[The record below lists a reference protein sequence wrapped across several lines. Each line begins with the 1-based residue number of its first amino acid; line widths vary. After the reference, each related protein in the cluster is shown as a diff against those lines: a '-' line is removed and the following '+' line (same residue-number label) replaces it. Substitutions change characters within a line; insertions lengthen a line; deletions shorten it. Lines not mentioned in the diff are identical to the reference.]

1 MAVYVYDENKVDVF
15 VAEDAGSVTASATIT
30 ADYGNNSDTADDDRG
45 ADNFNPWYFGLITDL
60 ADVLPFGK
68 LEVGGEAEPLIA
80 PLVPGGGLFRIE
92 DIAEVSYVTPWRG
105 SGTLFEIGGG
115 LERLV
120 IPDLGAAGP
129 SPSIYGQAHESN
141 TFVEI
146 GSGTLAQLSDEGAT
160 AKFNRYPW
168 DASGTLTLSG
178 YNSTRFPDDFI
189 AVIKNVAKVKGRSQN
204 RVIFD
209 YSLDPDTKFDAENY
223 GFVFNTAGGKFSDA
237 EDLTFDRI
245 ITKNKDRS
253 FSDDDQLGYEDYG
266 DITVT
271 TQQKVLPVD
280 IQPDDLA
287 NYEVVYTLTSILDS
301 GTGTGANGGFNI
313 GRHVK
318 FGNSGGARQFYWR
331 FDTTDSEY
339 IKVTAIRG
347 NDFNGGE
354 DPDTTQESLYLDR
367 WTGSSWI
374 RVDTV
379 IAFNDTSFNSLK
391 EVSIPLTPANRGN
404 YFYRLR
410 QDNST
415 SSTYDH
421 YGVTNITYDLRQT
434 FPIDTEDGGLIERK
448 LGGGLF
454 MHDYQATGI
463 RAQESIPFAYL
474 GLGSLFSLGELD
486 PEKDVDQVFAYAG
499 SGGFNVTG
507 ENFFSQAPQSTIFGE
522 EGEFSVSGSATEAFV
537 PATVDNTVLFN
548 QVGSADDKIIW
559 QAGERKVTIRPIG
572 FGSVLL
578 SDTPPTNTATL
589 SVSGAATNIERTFAD
604 GNVNLFDIS
613 GDAGNPL
620 DARFIPHFR
629 SARGDIILPDED
641 WGLIT
646 NSATEFEDWGYI
658 REVATTSLVFGD
670 ILSPFNYIQIGGQH
684 YPSTDTFSVG
694 ESSLTKQTLGFTGIA
709 TFRLS
714 EDSSLERTFDYESSG
729 ITGIATYKAG
739 INIFGYNFFSQAPQS
754 TVFGL
759 EGELTLSGSAN
770 ESITPFIEPQGTDGN
785 FRFLTGSAE
794 IVRDSITRAVA
805 PELLGDVYI
814 GGTADI
820 GFSPAVTGVGI
831 ATLRTGREEF
841 QTYLRIID
849 PDMDLVLTTIGG
861 GLINEDFVK
870 SYNESSIYYGPQDE
884 DYGSILSAAAY
895 GMGLNFS
902 GTASNVETFDD
913 ETNTYDQDVLFSNSG
928 LTYDQSTGGNT
939 VLPSFD
945 KTESFPVN
953 FSTTVVSEDL
963 GSINEGIPIPGGKAY
978 DQYLFPYYTGFAD
991 QDIDQGYD
999 DFGFINATTD
1009 SVTRVPYG
1017 TYEFEQPR
1025 PLAKT
1030 MWIPKWNGSGTIVPS
1045 GTAEERFVTSDG
1057 NTVLFDFIGT
1067 TSPEKFIAQTPED
1080 TVLLTFA
1087 GAAEDESVTF
1097 TEVGIGTA
1105 YFSGTGVESVRFVEI
1120 GTGILS
1126 FSGAAVERSTM
1137 DPPEGTYLHIFSG
1150 ADVRPGLTFAAETT
1164 KATQRLYGEL
1174 NHPQIDFTPH
1184 YGIDRNIG
1192 IETGITLKPGS
1203 SPGEYGN
1210 PGIVTSRFVPK
1221 YTGGPGVGTDGVLLF
1236 SGKAIGRTNAPIF
1249 TDGTIYILGVHT
1261 AAQGISSGRETGLVE
1276 SFTPGTIFGGPG
1288 QVTFKGIAPSRPIQV
1303 FGYYGDDK
1311 DPGASGV
1318 ISITPSQEGIE
1329 IRSLKDYV
1337 GVGTAYFSGAYSD
1350 LSATFREIGTGEL
1363 FKFSALYERRTF
1375 DYVGSG
1381 TLTASGTTDAPST
1394 FQTPDNTVL
1403 FTVSG
1408 EAQKRAAL
1416 KDDMGGTISIYNT
1429 EKIVTGITLSIAA
1442 GTEGTFSLFSSG
1454 AESIVIPSDT
1464 TTALFDIEGI
1474 ADTREIQVYGYYGD
1488 DRDPGTS
1495 GTITIVGELTHP
1507 QIDFTPAETGFGDL
1521 TFVGESIVKVDLK
1534 IVGKGTLPLSGTATE
1549 KFVSGAGEDTI
1560 LFSIDG
1566 DGETALNSVYGY
1578 YGDDKDPG
1586 TSGQATF
1593 SGIGDTRKITVYGY
1607 YGDDKDPGTSGTFT
1621 FSNTPLVHPEVDYTP
1636 HYTGRGVINFTG
1648 GVAVKRT
1655 FPEVVGSGS
1664 LFGFGTKDEA
1674 YARTTYVGIGVAGF
1688 FGAAFTETV
1697 AFEPSRVY
1705 VTII

>member
-1 MAVYVYDENKVDVF
+1 MTVYVYDENKVDVF
-15 VAEDAGSVTASATIT
+15 VAEDAGLVTASATIT
-30 ADYGNNSDTADDDRG
+30 ADYGNISDTADDDRG
-45 ADNFNPWYFGLITDL
+45 EDNFNPWYFGLITDL
-60 ADVLPFGK
+60 DDVLPFGNF
-68 LEVGGEAEPLIA
+68 EVGGEAEPLIS
-80 PLVPGGGLFRIE
+80 PKIPGGGLFRIE
-92 DIAEVSYVTPWRG
+92 DIAEISYVTPWRG

-178 YNSTRFPDDFI
+178 YNSTQFPDDFI
-189 AVIKNVAKVKGRSQN
+189 AVIKNVAKVKGTGPS
-204 RVIFD
+204 RVIYD
-209 YSLDPDTKFDAENY
+209 YSLDPDTEFDAENY
-223 GFVFNTAGGKFSDA
+223 GFVTQVQGGKFSDND
-237 EDLTFDRI
+237 DLTFDRI
-245 ITKNKDRS
+245 ITKRKDRS
-253 FSDDDQLGYEDYG
+253 FSDNDLLENENYG
-266 DITVT
+266 DITVS
-271 TQQKVLPVD
+271 
-280 IQPDDLA
+280 A
-287 NYEVVYTLTSILDS
+287 
-301 GTGTGANGGFNI
+301 
-313 GRHVK
+313 
-318 FGNSGGARQFYWR
+318 
-331 FDTTDSEY
+331 
-339 IKVTAIRG
+339 
-347 NDFNGGE
+347 
-354 DPDTTQESLYLDR
+354 QE
-367 WTGSSWI
+367 
-374 RVDTV
+374 
-379 IAFNDTSFNSLK
+379 
-391 EVSIPLTPANRGN
+391 
-404 YFYRLR
+404 
-410 QDNST
+410 
-415 SSTYDH
+415 
-421 YGVTNITYDLRQT
+421 
-434 FPIDTEDGGLIERK
+434 TEDDGIIPRK

-522 EGEFSVSGSATEAFV
+522 EGEFSFSGSAAEAFV

-548 QVGSADDKIIW
+548 QVGSADDRIIW

-589 SVSGAATNIERTFAD
+589 SVSGEATSIQRTFVEE
-604 GNVNLFDIS
+604 NVSLFNIS

-620 DARFIPHFR
+620 DARFTPHFR

-694 ESSLTKQTLGFTGIA
+694 ESSFAKQTLGVTGIA

-739 INIFGYNFFSQAPQS
+739 INIFGANWFSQAPQS

-759 EGELTLSGSAN
+759 EGELTLSGSAD
-770 ESITPFIEPQGTDGN
+770 ESTTPFIEPQGTDGN

-794 IVRDSITRAVA
+794 IVIDSVTRAIA
-805 PELLGDVYI
+805 PSVLGDVYI

-820 GFSPAVTGVGI
+820 RFSPAVTGVGI
-831 ATLRTGREEF
+831 ATFRQGREEF
-841 QTYLRIID
+841 QTYLRVID

-884 DYGSILSAAAY
+884 DYGSILDAAAY
-895 GMGLNFS
+895 GFGLNFS
-902 GTASNVETFDD
+902 TS
-913 ETNTYDQDVLFSNSG
+913 
-928 LTYDQSTGGNT
+928 

-945 KTESFPVN
+945 KTESYSVD
-953 FSTTVVSEDL
+953 FSTTVVSENL
-963 GSINEGIPIPGGKAY
+963 GTITEGIPIPGGKPY
-978 DQYLFPYYTGFAD
+978 DQYLYPYYPGFID
-991 QDIDQGYD
+991 QDIDGGYED
-999 DFGFINATTD
+999 HGFINIDTD
-1009 SVTRVPYG
+1009 SQTREPFGNLDIEQPPTLTVTR
-1017 TYEFEQPR
+1017 F
-1025 PLAKT
+1025 
-1030 MWIPKWNGSGTIVPS
+1030 IPQWNGSGTIVPS
-1045 GTAEERFVTSDG
+1045 GTARERFITSDG

-1080 TVLLTFA
+1080 TILLTFA

-1097 TEVGIGTA
+1097 SEVGIGTA
-1105 YFSGTGVESVRFVEI
+1105 YFSDAGVERVEFVEI

-1126 FSGAAVERSTM
+1126 FSGEAVERSSM
-1137 DPPEGTYLHIFSG
+1137 DPPEGTYLHVFSG
-1150 ADVRPGLTFAAETT
+1150 EDVEPSITYASQAT
-1164 KATQRLYGEL
+1164 KPTLRLVGQL
-1174 NHPQIDFTPH
+1174 VHPQIDYTPH

-1192 IETGITLKPGS
+1192 IETGITLNPGS

-1210 PGIVTSRFVPK
+1210 PGIVTTRFIPN
-1221 YTGGPGVGTDGVLLF
+1221 YDGLGVISL

-1249 TDGTIYILGVHT
+1249 TSGTIHILGVHT
-1261 AAQGISSGRETGLVE
+1261 AAQGISSGRETGLTE
-1276 SFTPGTIFGGPG
+1276 SFSPGTIFGGPG
-1288 QVTFKGIAPSRPIQV
+1288 QLTFKGIAPNRPIQV
-1303 FGYYGDDK
+1303 FGYYGDDR
-1311 DPGASGV
+1311 DPGAGTSGV
-1318 ISITPSQEGIE
+1318 ISIDPSQEGIK
-1329 IRSLKDYV
+1329 IRSLEDYI

-1363 FKFSALYERRTF
+1363 YKFSALYERRTF

-1381 TLTASGTTDAPST
+1381 TLTASGTTDAASI

-1408 EAQKRAAL
+1408 EAQKLVAL
-1416 KDDMGGTISIYNT
+1416 KDEMGGTISIYNT
-1429 EKIVTGITLSIAA
+1429 EKIVTGITLSIA
-1442 GTEGTFSLFSSG
+1442 TEGTFSFFSSG
-1454 AESIVIPSDT
+1454 AESIVIPSDAT
-1464 TTALFDIEGI
+1464 TVLFDVEGI

-1495 GTITIVGELTHP
+1495 GTITVVGELTHP
-1507 QIDFTPAETGFGDL
+1507 QIDFTPAETGFGDIS
-1521 TFVGESIVKVDLK
+1521 FSGQSSIKAQLSV
-1534 IVGKGTLPLSGTATE
+1534 VGKGIATLSGSATE
-1549 KFVSGAGEDTI
+1549 KFVSGSGSDTI
-1560 LFSIDG
+1560 LFNIDG

-1586 TSGQATF
+1586 TSGQLIF
-1593 SGIGDTRKITVYGY
+1593 SGIGDTKPIQVYGY
-1607 YGDDKDPGTSGTFT
+1607 YGDDKDPGTSGQITIFGR
-1621 FSNTPLVHPEVDYTP
+1621 PLIHPEVDYTP
-1636 HYTGRGVINFTG
+1636 HIGKDTAILFKIGG
-1648 GVAVKRT
+1648 GVNIRRT
-1655 FPEVVGSGS
+1655 FPEVIGEGS
-1664 LFGFGTKDEA
+1664 LFGFDSGEEA
-1674 YARTTYVGIGVAGF
+1674 YARSTYVGIGVANF
-1688 FGAAFTETV
+1688 FSNAVTETL

>member
-1 MAVYVYDENKVDVF
+1 MAVYVYDTNKVDIF
-15 VAEDAGSVTASATIT
+15 VSEDKGSVTTSATST
-30 ADYGNNSDTADDDRG
+30 ADYGNISDTADDDRG

-68 LEVGGEAEPLIA
+68 FDVGGNALPLISPA
-80 PLVPGGGLFRIE
+80 IPGSGLFRIE

-129 SPSIYGQAHESN
+129 SPSIYGQAKESN
-141 TFVEI
+141 TFVAV
-146 GSGTLAQLSDEGAT
+146 GSGILAQLSDKGET

-168 DASGTLTLSG
+168 DATGTLTLSG
-178 YNSTRFPDDFI
+178 YNGTLFPDDFI
-189 AVIKNVAKVKGRSQN
+189 AVIKNVAKVKGVAPT
-204 RVIFD
+204 RVIYD

-223 GFVFNTAGGKFSDA
+223 GFVFNTSGGKFSDA

-253 FSDDDQLGYEDYG
+253 FSDDDQLEYENLG

-271 TQQKVLPVD
+271 TQQKDLPVD
-280 IQPDDLA
+280 ILPDDLVDYQV
-287 NYEVVYTLTSILDS
+287 NYQRTQIQGS
-301 GTGTGANGGFNI
+301 GSGIGPTGGFDI

-318 FGNSGGARQFYWR
+318 FGTGSGSREFYWR
-331 FDTTDSEY
+331 FDTTNSDY
-339 IKVTAIRG
+339 IKLSVIRG
-347 NDFNGGE
+347 SDTNGGE

-374 RVDTV
+374 RITTV
-379 IAFNDTSFNSLK
+379 CAYNDTTFNSLK
-391 EVSIPLTPANRGN
+391 EVSIALTAQNRGD

-410 QDNST
+410 QDNS
-415 SSTYDH
+415 SNNANWDH
-421 YGVTNITYDLRQT
+421 YGVTSITYDLRQT
-434 FPIDTEDGGLIERK
+434 FPIDVENNGVIERK

-463 RAQESIPFAYL
+463 SASEAIPFAYL
-474 GLGSLFSLGELD
+474 GTGSLFALGELD
-486 PEKDVDQVFAYAG
+486 PEKDVDQVFGYAG

-507 ENFFSQAPQSTIFGE
+507 ENFFSQAPQSTIFGL
-522 EGEFSVSGSATEAFV
+522 EGEISFSGSCVERFV
-537 PATVDNTVLFN
+537 PATVDNTVLFTP
-548 QVGSADDKIIW
+548 VGSANDKIIW
-559 QAGERKVTIRPIG
+559 QAGERKITIRPIG

-578 SDTPPTNTATL
+578 SDTPPTSTATL
-589 SVSGAATNIERTFAD
+589 FVSGAASNLERTFAD
-604 GNVNLFDIS
+604 GNVSLFDIS

-620 DARFIPHFR
+620 SARFTPHFR

-641 WGLIT
+641 WGLIV

-670 ILSPFNYIQIGGQH
+670 ILSPFNYVQVGGQH

-709 TFRLS
+709 TFRIS

-729 ITGIATYKAG
+729 TTGIATYKAG
-739 INIFGYNFFSQAPQS
+739 INIFGYNWFSQAPQS

-759 EGELTLSGSAN
+759 EGEFTLSGSAN

-785 FRFLTGSAE
+785 FTFLSGSAE
-794 IVRDSITRAVA
+794 TRSLA
-805 PELLGDVYI
+805 PDTTGDAYI

-820 GFSPAVTGVGI
+820 RFSPAVIGVGI

-884 DYGSILSAAAY
+884 DRGHILDAAAY

-902 GTASNVETFDD
+902 GAASDVETYDD
-913 ETNTYDQDVLFSNSG
+913 ETNTYDQDVLFSSNG
-928 LTYDQSTGGNT
+928 LTYDQSTGGT
-939 VLPSFD
+939 SILPSFD

-953 FSTTVVSEDL
+953 FGTTVVSEDL
-963 GSINEGIPIPGGKAY
+963 GTLTEGNPIPGGPAY
-978 DQYLFPYYTGFAD
+978 DQYLYPNYTGFID
-991 QDIDQGYD
+991 QDINQGYD

-1009 SVTRVPYG
+1009 SQTRVPFG
-1017 TYEFEQPR
+1017 QVDIEQPPILTITR
-1025 PLAKT
+1025 F
-1030 MWIPKWNGSGTIVPS
+1030 IPQWNGSGTITPS
-1045 GTAEERFVTSDG
+1045 GTAEERFITSDG

-1080 TVLLTFA
+1080 TILFTIS

-1097 TEVGIGTA
+1097 AEVGIGTV
-1105 YFSGTGVESVRFVEI
+1105 YLSGAGVESVRFVEI

-1126 FSGAAVERSTM
+1126 FSGSALERSSM
-1137 DPPEGTYLHIFSG
+1137 DPPEGTYLHVFSG
-1150 ADVRPGLTFAAETT
+1150 ADVRPGLSFACQTT
-1164 KATQRLYGEL
+1164 KATQRLFGEL
-1174 NHPQIDFTPH
+1174 YHPDIDFTPH
-1184 YGIDRNIG
+1184 YGIERNIG
-1192 IETGITLKPGS
+1192 IETAFTLASG
-1203 SPGEYGN
+1203 GGLNEDGTG
-1210 PGIVTSRFVPK
+1210 PGIVTTRYLPDYK
-1221 YTGGPGVGTDGVLLF
+1221 GQGILTL

-1249 TDGTIYILGVHT
+1249 TDGTIYILGIHT
-1261 AAQGISSGRETGLVE
+1261 AAQGISSGRETGLSE
-1276 SFTPGTIFGGPG
+1276 SYSPGTIFGGPG
-1288 QVTFKGIAPSRPIQV
+1288 QVTFKGVSPTRPIQV
-1303 FGYYGDDK
+1303 FGYYGDDR
-1311 DPGASGV
+1311 DPGAGTTGV
-1318 ISITPSQEGIE
+1318 ISIIPSQQGLE

-1337 GVGTAYFSGAYSD
+1337 GVGTGYFSAGYSD
-1350 LSATFREIGTGEL
+1350 LAATFREIGTGEL

-1375 DYVGSG
+1375 DYIGSG
-1381 TLTASGTTDAPST
+1381 LLTASGTTDAPSS
-1394 FQTPDNTVL
+1394 FQTPENTVL

-1408 EAQKRAAL
+1408 DIRERVSL
-1416 KDDMGGTISIYNT
+1416 DNETGGTISIYNT
-1429 EKIVTGITLSIAA
+1429 ERVITGITLSIAT
-1442 GTEGTFSLFSSG
+1442 GGTFSFFSSG
-1454 AESIVIPSDT
+1454 AESIVIPSET

-1474 ADTREIQVYGYYGD
+1474 AETALNQVYGYYGD

-1507 QIDFTPAETGFGDL
+1507 QIDYTPAEFGFGDL
-1521 TFVGESIVKVDLK
+1521 TFVGESLVKVDLK
-1534 IVGKGTLPLSGTATE
+1534 IVGKGTLSISGSSTE

-1578 YGDDKDPG
+1578 YGDDRDPG
-1586 TSGQATF
+1586 TSGITTI
-1593 SGIGDTRKITVYGY
+1593 SGVGITKPIQVFGY

-1636 HYTGRGVINFTG
+1636 HYTGTGVVYFTG

-1655 FPEVVGSGS
+1655 FPEVVATGS

-1674 YARTTYVGIGVAGF
+1674 FARTTYVGIGVANF
-1688 FGAAFTETV
+1688 FGASFTETI
-1697 AFEPSRVY
+1697 AFEPARVY

>member
-1 MAVYVYDENKVDVF
+1 MAVYVYDNNKVDIF
-15 VAEDAGSVTASATIT
+15 VSEDKGSVTTSATNT
-30 ADYGNNSDTADDDRG
+30 ADYGNITDTADDDRG
-45 ADNFNPWYFGLITDL
+45 VDNFNPWYFGLITDIS
-60 ADVLPFGK
+60 DVLPFGK
-68 LEVGGEAEPLIA
+68 FDVGGDALPLIS
-80 PLVPGGGLFRIE
+80 PDIHGSGLFRIE

-129 SPSIYGQAHESN
+129 SPSIYGQSQESN
-141 TFVEI
+141 TFVEV
-146 GSGTLAQLSDEGAT
+146 GSGILAQLSDEGAT
-160 AKFNRYPW
+160 DKFNRYPW
-168 DASGTLTLSG
+168 DATGTLTLSG
-178 YNSTRFPDDFI
+178 YNGTIFPDDFI
-189 AVIKNVAKVKGRSQN
+189 AVIKNVAKVKGVAPT
-204 RVIFD
+204 RVIYD

-223 GFVFNTAGGKFSDA
+223 GFVSSTSGGKFSDA
-237 EDLTFDRI
+237 YGDLTFDRI

-253 FSDDDQLGYEDYG
+253 FSDDDQLEYENLG
-266 DITVT
+266 NIAEN
-271 TQQKVLPVD
+271 TQQKDLPVD
-280 IQPDDLA
+280 ILPDDLV
-287 NYEVVYTLTSILDS
+287 NYQVTYTNTQIQNSGD
-301 GTGTGANGGFNI
+301 GTGQTGGFAI
-313 GRHVK
+313 GKHVK
-318 FGNSGGARQFYWR
+318 FGTAAGSRQFYWR
-331 FDTTDSEY
+331 FDTTNSDY
-339 IKVTAIRG
+339 IKFSVIRG
-347 NDFNGGE
+347 NDVNGGE
-354 DPDTTQESLYLDR
+354 DPDQSDESLFLDR
-367 WTGSSWI
+367 WDGSSWI
-374 RVDTV
+374 RIDTV
-379 IAFNDTSFNSLK
+379 CEYNDTSFNSLK
-391 EVSIPLTPANRGN
+391 EVSIPLTAQEKGD

-410 QDNST
+410 QDNSSNNT
-415 SSTYDH
+415 NWDH
-421 YGVTNITYDLRQT
+421 YGVTSITYDLRQT
-434 FPIDTEDGGLIERK
+434 FPIDIEDRGVIERK

-463 RAQESIPFAYL
+463 RASESIPFAYL
-474 GLGSLFSLGELD
+474 GTGSLFALGELD
-486 PEKDVDQVFAYAG
+486 PEKDVDQVFGYAG
-499 SGGFNVTG
+499 SGGFNVSG
-507 ENFFSQAPQSTIFGE
+507 ENFFSQAPQSTVFGL
-522 EGEFSVSGSATEAFV
+522 EGEFTLSGSGVERFV

-548 QVGSADDKIIW
+548 QVGSADDRIIW

-578 SDTPPTNTATL
+578 SDTPPTDTATL
-589 SVSGAATNIERTFAD
+589 SVSGAATNIERIFAD

-620 DARFIPHFR
+620 DSRFTLHFR
-629 SARGDIILPDED
+629 SARGDVILPDED
-641 WGLIT
+641 WGLII
-646 NSATEFEDWGYI
+646 NSATEFDDWGYI

-739 INIFGYNFFSQAPQS
+739 INIFGYNWFSQAPQS

-759 EGELTLSGSAN
+759 EGEFTLGGSAN

-785 FRFLTGSAE
+785 FTFLSGLAE
-794 IVRDSITRAVA
+794 TRSISPA
-805 PELLGDVYI
+805 LSGDVYI

-820 GFSPAVTGVGI
+820 GFSPAVIGVGI

-884 DYGSILSAAAY
+884 DYGHILNAAAY

-902 GTASNVETFDD
+902 GAASNTETFDD
-913 ETNTYDQDVLFSNSG
+913 ETNSYDQDVLFSNNG
-928 LTYDQSTGGNT
+928 LTYDQSSGGTN

-953 FSTTVVSEDL
+953 FGTTVVSEDL
-963 GSINEGIPIPGGKAY
+963 GTLTEGNPIPGGPAY
-978 DQYLFPYYTGFAD
+978 DQYLYPNYTGFID

-999 DFGFINATTD
+999 DFGFINITTD
-1009 SVTRVPYG
+1009 SQTRVPFG
-1017 TYEFEQPR
+1017 RVDIEQPPNLTVTR
-1025 PLAKT
+1025 FVPQ
-1030 MWIPKWNGSGTIVPS
+1030 WNGSGTIIPS
-1045 GTAEERFVTSDG
+1045 GTAEERFITSDG

-1080 TVLLTFA
+1080 TILLTFS

-1097 TEVGIGTA
+1097 SEVGIGTA
-1105 YFSGTGVESVRFVEI
+1105 YFSGTGVESARFVEI

-1126 FSGAAVERSTM
+1126 FSGAAVERSSM
-1137 DPPEGTYLHIFSG
+1137 DPPEGTYLHVFSG
-1150 ADVRPGLTFAAETT
+1150 ADVRPGLSFASQTT
-1164 KATQRLYGEL
+1164 KATQRLFGEL
-1174 NHPQIDFTPH
+1174 SHPDIDFTPH
-1184 YGIDRNIG
+1184 YGIERNIG
-1192 IETGITLKPGS
+1192 IETAFTLASG
-1203 SPGEYGN
+1203 GGLNEDGTG
-1210 PGIVTSRFVPK
+1210 PGIVTTRYLPD
-1221 YTGGPGVGTDGVLLF
+1221 YVGSGLLTL

-1249 TDGTIYILGVHT
+1249 TDGTIYILGIHT
-1261 AAQGISSGRETGLVE
+1261 AAQGISSGRETGLTE
-1276 SFTPGTIFGGPG
+1276 SYSPGTIFGGPG
-1288 QVTFKGIAPSRPIQV
+1288 QVTFKGISPTRPIQV
-1303 FGYYGDDK
+1303 FGYYGDDRN
-1311 DPGASGV
+1311 PGAGTTGV
-1318 ISITPSQEGIE
+1318 ISIDPAQEGIV
-1329 IRSLKDYV
+1329 IKSTDNYV

-1363 FKFSALYERRTF
+1363 FKFSALYERRSY
-1375 DYVGSG
+1375 DYTGSG
-1381 TLTASGTTDAPST
+1381 LLTASGTTDAPSS
-1394 FQTPDNTVL
+1394 FQTPENTVL
-1403 FTVSG
+1403 FAVSG
-1408 EAQKRAAL
+1408 DLQERVSL
-1416 KDDMGGTISIYNT
+1416 DTETGGTITIFNT
-1429 EKIVTGITLSIAA
+1429 ERVITGITLSIAT
-1442 GTEGTFSLFSSG
+1442 GGTFSFFSGG
-1454 AESIVIPSDT
+1454 AESIVIPSET

-1474 ADTREIQVYGYYGD
+1474 GETREIQVYGYYGD

-1521 TFVGESIVKVDLK
+1521 TFVGESIVKVDLR
-1534 IVGKGTLPLSGTATE
+1534 IVGKGTLTLSGTATE

-1593 SGIGDTRKITVYGY
+1593 SGIGDTKKITVYGY

-1674 YARTTYVGIGVAGF
+1674 YARTTYVGVGVAGF
-1688 FGAAFTETV
+1688 FGTAFTETIS
-1697 AFEPSRVY
+1697 FEPARVY

>member
-1 MAVYVYDENKVDVF
+1 MAVYVYDTNKVDIF
-15 VAEDAGSVTASATIT
+15 VSEDKGSVTTSATST
-30 ADYGNNSDTADDDRG
+30 ADYGNISDTADDDRG

-68 LEVGGEAEPLIA
+68 FDVGGNALPLISPA
-80 PLVPGGGLFRIE
+80 IPGSGLFRIE

-129 SPSIYGQAHESN
+129 SPSIYGQAKESN
-141 TFVEI
+141 TFVAV
-146 GSGTLAQLSDEGAT
+146 GSGILAQLSDKGET

-168 DASGTLTLSG
+168 DATGTLTLSG
-178 YNSTRFPDDFI
+178 YNGTLFPDDFI
-189 AVIKNVAKVKGRSQN
+189 AVIKNVAKVKGVAPT
-204 RVIFD
+204 RVIYD

-223 GFVFNTAGGKFSDA
+223 GFVFNTSGGKFSDA

-253 FSDDDQLGYEDYG
+253 FSDDDQLEYENLG

-271 TQQKVLPVD
+271 TQQKDLPVD
-280 IQPDDLA
+280 ILPDDLVDYQV
-287 NYEVVYTLTSILDS
+287 NYQRTQIQGS
-301 GTGTGANGGFNI
+301 GSGIGPTGGFDI

-318 FGNSGGARQFYWR
+318 FGTGSGSREFYWR
-331 FDTTDSEY
+331 FDTTNSDY
-339 IKVTAIRG
+339 IKLSVIRG
-347 NDFNGGE
+347 SDTNGGE

-374 RVDTV
+374 RITTV
-379 IAFNDTSFNSLK
+379 CAYNDTTFNSLK
-391 EVSIPLTPANRGN
+391 EVSIALTAQNRGD

-410 QDNST
+410 QDNS
-415 SSTYDH
+415 SNNANWDH
-421 YGVTNITYDLRQT
+421 YGVTSITYDLRQT
-434 FPIDTEDGGLIERK
+434 FPIDVENNGVIERK

-463 RAQESIPFAYL
+463 SASEAIPFAYL
-474 GLGSLFSLGELD
+474 GTGSLFALGELD
-486 PEKDVDQVFAYAG
+486 PEKDVDQVFGYAG

-507 ENFFSQAPQSTIFGE
+507 ENFFSQAPQSTIFGL
-522 EGEFSVSGSATEAFV
+522 EGEISFSGSCVERFV

-548 QVGSADDKIIW
+548 HVGSANDKIIW
-559 QAGERKVTIRPIG
+559 QAGERKITIRPIG

-578 SDTPPTNTATL
+578 SDTPPTSTATL
-589 SVSGAATNIERTFAD
+589 FVSGAASNLERTFAD
-604 GNVNLFDIS
+604 GNVSLFDIS

-620 DARFIPHFR
+620 SARFTPHFR

-641 WGLIT
+641 WGLIV

-670 ILSPFNYIQIGGQH
+670 ILSPFNYVQVGGQH

-709 TFRLS
+709 TFRIS

-739 INIFGYNFFSQAPQS
+739 INIFGYNWFSQAPQS

-759 EGELTLSGSAN
+759 EGEFTLSGSAN

-785 FRFLTGSAE
+785 FTFLSGSAE
-794 IVRDSITRAVA
+794 TRSLA
-805 PELLGDVYI
+805 PDTTGDAYI

-820 GFSPAVTGVGI
+820 RFSPAVIGVGI

-884 DYGSILSAAAY
+884 DRGHILDAAAY

-902 GTASNVETFDD
+902 GAASDVETYDD
-913 ETNTYDQDVLFSNSG
+913 ETNTYDQDVLFSSNG
-928 LTYDQSTGGNT
+928 LTYDQSTGGT
-939 VLPSFD
+939 SILPSFD

-953 FSTTVVSEDL
+953 FGTTVVSEDL
-963 GSINEGIPIPGGKAY
+963 GTLTEGNPIPGGPAY
-978 DQYLFPYYTGFAD
+978 DQYLYPNYTGFID
-991 QDIDQGYD
+991 QDINQGYD

-1009 SVTRVPYG
+1009 SQTRVPFG
-1017 TYEFEQPR
+1017 QVDIEQPPILTITR
-1025 PLAKT
+1025 F
-1030 MWIPKWNGSGTIVPS
+1030 IPQWNGSGTITPS
-1045 GTAEERFVTSDG
+1045 GTAEERFITSDG

-1080 TVLLTFA
+1080 TILFTIS

-1097 TEVGIGTA
+1097 AEVGIGTV
-1105 YFSGTGVESVRFVEI
+1105 YLSGAGVESVRFVEI

-1126 FSGAAVERSTM
+1126 FSGSALERSSM
-1137 DPPEGTYLHIFSG
+1137 DPPEGTYLHVFSG
-1150 ADVRPGLTFAAETT
+1150 ADVRPGLSFACQTT
-1164 KATQRLYGEL
+1164 KATQRLFGEL
-1174 NHPQIDFTPH
+1174 YHPDIDFTPH
-1184 YGIDRNIG
+1184 YGIERNIG
-1192 IETGITLKPGS
+1192 IETAFTLASG
-1203 SPGEYGN
+1203 GGLNEDGTG
-1210 PGIVTSRFVPK
+1210 PGIVTTRYLPDYK
-1221 YTGGPGVGTDGVLLF
+1221 GQGILTL

-1249 TDGTIYILGVHT
+1249 TDGTIYILGIHT
-1261 AAQGISSGRETGLVE
+1261 AAQGISSGRETGLSE
-1276 SFTPGTIFGGPG
+1276 SYSPGTIFGGPG
-1288 QVTFKGIAPSRPIQV
+1288 QVTFKGVSPTRPIQV
-1303 FGYYGDDK
+1303 FGYYGDDR
-1311 DPGASGV
+1311 DPGAGTTGV
-1318 ISITPSQEGIE
+1318 ISIIPSQQGLE

-1337 GVGTAYFSGAYSD
+1337 GVGTGYFSAGYSD
-1350 LSATFREIGTGEL
+1350 LAATFREIGTGEL

-1375 DYVGSG
+1375 DYIGSG
-1381 TLTASGTTDAPST
+1381 LLTASGTTDAPSS
-1394 FQTPDNTVL
+1394 FQTPENTVL

-1408 EAQKRAAL
+1408 DIRERVSL
-1416 KDDMGGTISIYNT
+1416 DNETGGTISIYNT
-1429 EKIVTGITLSIAA
+1429 ERVITGITLSIAT
-1442 GTEGTFSLFSSG
+1442 GGTFSFFSSG
-1454 AESIVIPSDT
+1454 AESIVIPSET

-1474 ADTREIQVYGYYGD
+1474 AETALNQVYGYYGD

-1507 QIDFTPAETGFGDL
+1507 QIDYTPAEFGFGDL
-1521 TFVGESIVKVDLK
+1521 TFVGESLVKVDLK
-1534 IVGKGTLPLSGTATE
+1534 IVGKGTLSISGSSTE

-1578 YGDDKDPG
+1578 YGDDRDPG
-1586 TSGQATF
+1586 TSGITTI
-1593 SGIGDTRKITVYGY
+1593 SGVGITKPIQVFGY

-1636 HYTGRGVINFTG
+1636 HYTGTGVVYFTG

-1655 FPEVVGSGS
+1655 FPEVVATGS

-1674 YARTTYVGIGVAGF
+1674 FARTTYVGIGVANF
-1688 FGAAFTETV
+1688 FGASFTETI
-1697 AFEPSRVY
+1697 AFEPARVY

>member
-1 MAVYVYDENKVDVF
+1 MAVYVYDTNKVDIF
-15 VAEDAGSVTASATIT
+15 VSEDKGSVTTSATST
-30 ADYGNNSDTADDDRG
+30 ADYGNISDTADDDRG

-60 ADVLPFGK
+60 EDVLPFGK
-68 LEVGGEAEPLIA
+68 FDVGGNALPLISPA
-80 PLVPGGGLFRIE
+80 IPGSGLFRIE

-129 SPSIYGQAHESN
+129 SPSIYGQAKESN
-141 TFVEI
+141 TFVTV
-146 GSGTLAQLSDEGAT
+146 GSGILAQLSDKGET

-168 DASGTLTLSG
+168 DATGTLTLSG
-178 YNSTRFPDDFI
+178 YNGTLFPDDFI
-189 AVIKNVAKVKGRSQN
+189 AVIKNVAKVKGVAPT
-204 RVIFD
+204 RVIYD

-223 GFVFNTAGGKFSDA
+223 GFVFNTSGGKFSDA

-245 ITKNKDRS
+245 ITTNKDRS
-253 FSDDDQLGYEDYG
+253 FSDDDQLEYENLG
-266 DITVT
+266 DITVN
-271 TQQKVLPVD
+271 TQQKDLPVD
-280 IQPDDLA
+280 ILPDDLVDYQV
-287 NYEVVYTLTSILDS
+287 NYQRTQIQGS
-301 GTGTGANGGFNI
+301 GSGIGPTGGFDI

-318 FGNSGGARQFYWR
+318 FGTGNGSREFYWR
-331 FDTTDSEY
+331 FDTTNSDY
-339 IKVTAIRG
+339 IKLSVIRG
-347 NDFNGGE
+347 NDTNGGE
-354 DPDTTQESLYLDR
+354 DPDETQESLYLDR

-374 RVDTV
+374 RISTV
-379 IAFNDTSFNSLK
+379 CAYNDATFNSLK
-391 EVSIPLTPANRGN
+391 EVSIPLTAQNRGD
-404 YFYRLR
+404 YFYRIR
-410 QDNST
+410 QDNS
-415 SSTYDH
+415 SNNANWDH
-421 YGVTNITYDLRQT
+421 YGVTSITYDLRQT
-434 FPIDTEDGGLIERK
+434 FPIDVEDNGVIQRK

-463 RAQESIPFAYL
+463 SASESIPFAYL
-474 GLGSLFSLGELD
+474 GTGSLFTLGELD
-486 PEKDVDQVFAYAG
+486 PEKDVDQVFGYAG

-507 ENFFSQAPQSTIFGE
+507 ENFFSQAPQSTIFGL
-522 EGEFSVSGSATEAFV
+522 EGEISFSGSGVERFV

-548 QVGSADDKIIW
+548 QVGSANDKIIW

-578 SDTPPTNTATL
+578 SDTPPTATATL
-589 SVSGAATNIERTFAD
+589 VVSGAASNLERTFAD

-620 DARFIPHFR
+620 SARFTPHFR

-641 WGLIT
+641 WGLIV
-646 NSATEFEDWGYI
+646 NSATEFDDWGYI

-670 ILSPFNYIQIGGQH
+670 ILSPFNYVQIGGQH

-709 TFRLS
+709 TFRIS
-714 EDSSLERTFDYESSG
+714 EDSSLERTFGYESSG

-739 INIFGYNFFSQAPQS
+739 INIFGYNWFSQAPQS

-759 EGELTLSGSAN
+759 EGELTLSGSGN

-785 FRFLTGSAE
+785 FTFLSGSAE
-794 IVRDSITRAVA
+794 TRSLA
-805 PELLGDVYI
+805 PDTSGDAYI
-814 GGTADI
+814 GGTADV
-820 GFSPAVTGVGI
+820 GFSPAVIGVGI

-849 PDMDLVLTTIGG
+849 PDMDLVLTTISG
-861 GLINEDFVK
+861 GLISEEFVK

-884 DYGSILSAAAY
+884 DRGNILDAAAY

-902 GTASNVETFDD
+902 GAASDVETYDD
-913 ETNTYDQDVLFSNSG
+913 ETNTYDQDVLFSSNG
-928 LTYDQSTGGNT
+928 LTYDQSTGGT
-939 VLPSFD
+939 SVLPSFD

-953 FSTTVVSEDL
+953 FGTTVVSEDL
-963 GSINEGIPIPGGKAY
+963 GTLTEGTPIPGGPEY
-978 DQYLFPYYTGFAD
+978 DQYLYPNYTGFID
-991 QDIDQGYD
+991 QDINQGYD
-999 DFGFINATTD
+999 DFGFINTTTD
-1009 SVTRVPYG
+1009 SLTRVPFG
-1017 TYEFEQPR
+1017 QVDIEQPPTLTITR
-1025 PLAKT
+1025 F
-1030 MWIPKWNGSGTIVPS
+1030 IPQWNGSGTIIPS
-1045 GTAEERFVTSDG
+1045 GTAEERFITSDG

-1080 TVLLTFA
+1080 TILFTIS

-1097 TEVGIGTA
+1097 AEVGIGTV
-1105 YFSGTGVESVRFVEI
+1105 YLSGIAVESVKFVEI

-1126 FSGAAVERSTM
+1126 FSGSALERSSM
-1137 DPPEGTYLHIFSG
+1137 DPPEGTYLHVFSG
-1150 ADVRPGLTFAAETT
+1150 TDVLPGLSFACQTT
-1164 KATQRLYGEL
+1164 KATQRLFGEL
-1174 NHPQIDFTPH
+1174 YHPDIDFTPH
-1184 YGIDRNIG
+1184 YGIERNIG
-1192 IETGITLKPGS
+1192 IETAFTLASG
-1203 SPGEYGN
+1203 GGLNEDGTG
-1210 PGIVTSRFVPK
+1210 PGIVTTRYLPDYK
-1221 YTGGPGVGTDGVLLF
+1221 GQGVLTL

-1249 TDGTIYILGVHT
+1249 TDGTIYILGIHT
-1261 AAQGISSGRETGLVE
+1261 AAQGISSGRETGLSE
-1276 SFTPGTIFGGPG
+1276 SYSPGTIFGGPG
-1288 QVTFKGIAPSRPIQV
+1288 QVTFKGVSPTRPIQV
-1303 FGYYGDDK
+1303 FGYYGDDR
-1311 DPGASGV
+1311 DPGAGTTGV
-1318 ISITPSQEGIE
+1318 ISITPAQEGIE

-1337 GVGTAYFSGAYSD
+1337 GVGTAYFSGEYSD
-1350 LSATFREIGTGEL
+1350 LAATFREIGTGEL

-1375 DYVGSG
+1375 DYVGYG
-1381 TLTASGTTDAPST
+1381 VLTASGTTDAPST
-1394 FQTPDNTVL
+1394 FQTPENTVL

-1408 EAQKRAAL
+1408 DIRERVSL
-1416 KDDMGGTISIYNT
+1416 DNETGGTISIYNT
-1429 EKIVTGITLSIAA
+1429 ERVVTGITLSIAT
-1442 GTEGTFSLFSSG
+1442 GGTFSFFSSG
-1454 AESIVIPSDT
+1454 AESIAIPSET

-1507 QIDFTPAETGFGDL
+1507 QIDYTPAETGFGDL
-1521 TFVGESIVKVDLK
+1521 TFVGDSIIKVDLK
-1534 IVGKGTLPLSGTATE
+1534 IVGKGTLPISGSATE

-1566 DGETALNSVYGY
+1566 NAETALNQVYGY
-1578 YGDDKDPG
+1578 YGDDRDPG
-1586 TSGQATF
+1586 TSGITTI
-1593 SGIGDTRKITVYGY
+1593 SGVGITKPIQVFGY

-1636 HYTGRGVINFTG
+1636 HYTGTGVVYFTG

-1674 YARTTYVGIGVAGF
+1674 FARTTYVGIGVANF
-1688 FGAAFTETV
+1688 FGASFTETI
-1697 AFEPSRVY
+1697 AFEPARVY

>member
-30 ADYGNNSDTADDDRG
+30 ADYGNISDTADDDRG
-45 ADNFNPWYFGLITDL
+45 EDNFNPWYFGLITDL

-68 LEVGGEAEPLIA
+68 LDIGGEAEPLIS
-80 PLVPGGGLFRIE
+80 PQVPGGGLFRIE
-92 DIAEVSYVTPWRG
+92 DIAEVAYVTPWRG
-105 SGTLFEIGGG
+105 SGSLFEIGGG

-178 YNSTRFPDDFI
+178 YNSTQFPDDFI
-189 AVIKNVAKVKGRSQN
+189 AVIKNVAKVKGKAHD
-204 RVIFD
+204 RVIYD

-223 GFVFNTAGGKFSDA
+223 GFVFNTSGGRFSDT

-245 ITKNKDRS
+245 ITKKKDRS

-266 DITVT
+266 DITVS
-271 TQQKVLPVD
+271 TQEKVLPVD
-280 IQPDDLA
+280 ILPDDLS
-287 NYEVVYTLTSILDS
+287 NYEVVYSRTSILDS
-301 GTGTGANGGFNI
+301 GSGTGATGGFNI

-318 FGNSGGARQFYWR
+318 FGNAGGAREFYWR

-339 IKVTAIRG
+339 IKFIAIRG
-347 NDFNGGE
+347 NDVNGGE
-354 DPDTTQESLYLDR
+354 DPDTVQESLYLDR

-374 RVDTV
+374 RLDTV

-391 EVSIPLTPANRGN
+391 EVSIPLAAADRGN

-410 QDNST
+410 QDNS
-415 SSTYDH
+415 SGSAQWDH
-421 YGVTNITYDLRQT
+421 YGITSITYDLRQT
-434 FPIDTEDGGLIERK
+434 FPIDTEDGGFIERK

-474 GLGSLFSLGELD
+474 GLGSLFSIGELD

-522 EGEFSVSGSATEAFV
+522 EGEFSFSGSAAEAFV

-548 QVGSADDKIIW
+548 QVGSADDRIIW

-589 SVSGAATNIERTFAD
+589 SVSGEATSIQRTFVEE
-604 GNVNLFDIS
+604 NVNLFDIG

-620 DARFIPHFR
+620 DSRFIPHFR
-629 SARGDIILPDED
+629 SAKGDIILPDED
-641 WGLIT
+641 WGLIS

-759 EGELTLSGSAN
+759 EGELTLSGSAK

-820 GFSPAVTGVGI
+820 RFSPAVTGVGI
-831 ATLRTGREEF
+831 ATFRQGREEF

-861 GLINEDFVK
+861 GLINENFVK

-928 LTYDQSTGGNT
+928 LTYDQSTGGTT

-945 KTESFPVN
+945 KTESYSAD

-963 GSINEGIPIPGGKAY
+963 GTITEGTPIPGGKAY
-978 DQYLFPYYTGFAD
+978 DQYLYPYYPGFID
-991 QDIDQGYD
+991 QDIDGGYD

-1009 SVTRVPYG
+1009 SITREPFGNLDIEQPPTLTVTR
-1017 TYEFEQPR
+1017 FIPR
-1025 PLAKT
+1025 
-1030 MWIPKWNGSGTIVPS
+1030 WNGSGTIVPS
-1045 GTAEERFVTSDG
+1045 GTARERFITSDG

-1080 TVLLTFA
+1080 TILLTIA

-1097 TEVGIGTA
+1097 SEVGIGTA
-1105 YFSGTGVESVRFVEI
+1105 YFSGDGVERVEFVEI

-1126 FSGAAVERSTM
+1126 FSGAAIERSSM
-1137 DPPEGTYLHIFSG
+1137 DPPEGTYLHVFSG
-1150 ADVRPGLTFAAETT
+1150 EDVTPSITYASQAT
-1164 KATQRLYGEL
+1164 KPTLRLVGQL
-1174 NHPQIDFTPH
+1174 VHPQIDYTPH

-1192 IETGITLKPGS
+1192 IETGITLNPGS

-1210 PGIVTSRFVPK
+1210 PGIVTTRFVPN
-1221 YTGGPGVGTDGVLLF
+1221 YDGLGVISL

-1249 TDGTIYILGVHT
+1249 TSGTIHILGVHT
-1261 AAQGISSGRETGLVE
+1261 AAQGISSGRETGLIE
-1276 SFTPGTIFGGPG
+1276 SFSPGAIFGGPG
-1288 QVTFKGIAPSRPIQV
+1288 QLTFKGIAPNRPIQV
-1303 FGYYGDDK
+1303 FGYYGDDR
-1311 DPGASGV
+1311 DPGAGTSGV
-1318 ISITPSQEGIE
+1318 ISIDPSQEGIK
-1329 IRSLKDYV
+1329 IRSLEDYI
-1337 GVGTAYFSGAYSD
+1337 GVGTAYLSGAYSD

-1408 EAQKRAAL
+1408 EAQKLVAL

-1429 EKIVTGITLSIAA
+1429 EKVVTGITLSIAT
-1442 GTEGTFSLFSSG
+1442 GGTFSFFSSG
-1454 AESIVIPSDT
+1454 AESIVIPSDAT
-1464 TTALFDIEGI
+1464 TVLFDVEGI

-1495 GTITIVGELTHP
+1495 GTITVVGELTHP
-1507 QIDFTPAETGFGDL
+1507 QIDFTPAETGFGDIS
-1521 TFVGESIVKVDLK
+1521 FSGQSSIKAQLSV
-1534 IVGKGTLPLSGTATE
+1534 VGKGIVTLSGSATE
-1549 KFVSGAGEDTI
+1549 KFVSGSGSDTI
-1560 LFSIDG
+1560 LFNIDG

-1586 TSGQATF
+1586 TSGQLTF
-1593 SGIGDTRKITVYGY
+1593 SGIGDTKPIQVYGY
-1607 YGDDKDPGTSGTFT
+1607 YGDDKDPGTSGQITIFGR
-1621 FSNTPLVHPEVDYTP
+1621 PLIHPEVDYTP
-1636 HYTGRGVINFTG
+1636 HIGKDTAILFKIGG
-1648 GVAVKRT
+1648 GVNVRRT
-1655 FPEVVGSGS
+1655 FPEVIGEGS
-1664 LFGFGTKDEA
+1664 LFGFDSGEEA
-1674 YARTTYVGIGVAGF
+1674 YARSTYVGIGVANF
-1688 FGAAFTETV
+1688 FSNAVTETL